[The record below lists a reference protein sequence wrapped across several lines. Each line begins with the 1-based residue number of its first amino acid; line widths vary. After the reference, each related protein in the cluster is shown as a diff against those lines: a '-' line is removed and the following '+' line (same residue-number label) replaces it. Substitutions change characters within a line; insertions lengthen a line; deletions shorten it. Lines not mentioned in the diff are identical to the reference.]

1 MEIYLIIYLVAA
13 IQGFLLCFA
22 LFFSIQQNKTS
33 NRYLAGTIY
42 VLSITLLDTYLMNSG
57 YNENWPRIPVGALYS
72 FYLIPPL
79 FYLFVKSR
87 VEKDYKW
94 KPIYGLMLLP
104 GFLEIAIRI
113 TDYTYL
119 YVNGDWLLPQ
129 SFNYALNKSTEFLPL
144 LWLGIVLFQSWKML
158 AKIVPDRINDKMQE
172 LLKANLGWLKQM
184 LFWGIAI
191 WAINVIIIGLEYDI
205 PLSLSERLITDIY
218 SGMLLVMA
226 AWIFTIGYVAFSKP
240 LIFHQAFDFKHTL
253 SVKEIDTFKAHDDE
267 RSLQKLAQ
275 LFEEEKIYRQP
286 KLSLKELAESLKLP
300 VKYVSYLINNYHQ
313 KNFHDFINSYRLEEV
328 SAKMQDAQFKDYT
341 LLALAI
347 DAGFNSKSTFNLAFK
362 KLKGQTPSEYR
373 KELNS
378 VSTM

>member
-22 LFFSIQQNKTS
+22 LFFSIQQNKIS

-119 YVNGDWLLPQ
+119 YINGDWLLPQ

-144 LWLGIVLFQSWKML
+144 LWLGVVLVQSWQLL
-158 AKIVPDRINDKMQE
+158 AKIVPAKTNDKMQE

-191 WAINVIIIGLEYDI
+191 WAINVIIVGLEYDI

-240 LIFHQAFDFKHTL
+240 LIFHQAFDFKHSL
-253 SVKEIDTFKAHDDE
+253 SVKEIDTFKAHNDE

-275 LFEEEKIYRQP
+275 LFEEDKIYRQP

-328 SAKMQDAQFKDYT
+328 SAKMQDEQFKDYT